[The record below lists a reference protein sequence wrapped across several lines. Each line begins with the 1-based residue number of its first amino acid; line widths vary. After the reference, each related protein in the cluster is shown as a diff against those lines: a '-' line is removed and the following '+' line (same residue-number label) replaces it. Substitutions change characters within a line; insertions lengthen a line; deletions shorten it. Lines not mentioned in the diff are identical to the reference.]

1 MAEHV
6 PPGRA
11 GRLWLMERIST
22 AARGVELLRQKRQVL
37 RREQRRLSLM
47 AEQTSAAWT
56 SAAADAERW
65 SGRACALGGS
75 TAVRLAAGDVAGQG
89 TVSISWRSTMGTR
102 HPDEARCELPVLTP
116 AAAASSNAAIAP
128 AATAHGRALR
138 AAAEHAVA
146 SAALR
151 EMETELASTQRRLR
165 AIEHHRLPVLQ
176 TQLHDLVLRLDEL
189 EREERLIAR
198 WAMRRG
204 AGVPR

>member
-1 MAEHV
+1 MSLRAV
-6 PPGRA
+6 PGGCGLWSGSAPRRGGWSCCARSGRCY
-11 GRLWLMERIST
+11 
-22 AARGVELLRQKRQVL
+22 AASRGG
-37 RREQRRLSLM
+37 SPSM
-47 AEQTSAAWT
+47 AEQTGAAWA
-56 SAAADAERW
+56 SAAADAECW
-65 SGRACALGGS
+65 SSRACALGGS

-102 HPDEARCELPVLTP
+102 HPDEARCELPTLSP
-116 AAAASSNAAIAP
+116 ASAASSNAAIAP

-138 AAAEHAVA
+138 VAAEYAVA

-151 EMETELASTQRRLR
+151 EVEIELASTQRRLR

-176 TQLHDLVLRLDEL
+176 TQLHDLMLRLDEL

-204 AGVPR
+204 GGVPR